1 MGNYFVSTHGVRVA
15 DDDGEHWVEI
25 KEALSLADRGRYTD
39 AIMGVGAD
47 MGGNASMQF
56 NLGQVNQVLLEC
68 AVLAWNLPDP
78 DTDKVLKVTPG
89 NIARINWEQPL
100 FRKVLKEIQ
109 RRNPTL
115 SDLTGESG
123 STDSE

>member
-1 MGNYFVSTHGVRVA
+1 MGNYFVSTYGVRIT
-15 DDDGEHWVEI
+15 DDDGEHWIEI

-68 AVLAWNLPDP
+68 AIMNWNLPDP
-78 DTDKVLKVTPG
+78 DTGKVLKVSPAS
-89 NIARINWEQPL
+89 IARINWEQPF
-100 FRKVLKEIQ
+100 FRKVMKEIQ
-109 RRNPTL
+109 ERNPTL
-115 SDLTGESG
+115 SDLSGNDGNES
-123 STDSE
+123 